1 MYNCNRRVNGQMTSQ
16 SYCSA
21 RNTPYFV
28 NRPRSTIYIPLNKRS
43 KFSDRHNKASPR
55 RRLSRGDNG
64 IVRTEARSVSIVI
77 EMTTIVVSIVDGTA
91 LVSFCTDY
99 TKIIV
104 VNFIIQVYYTLEMY
118 FNSITIHLFLLIT
131 DLFLEVFNLRNNSKA

>member
-1 MYNCNRRVNGQMTSQ
+1 MTSQ

-43 KFSDRHNKASPR
+43 KFSDRHNKASPW

-91 LVSFCTDY
+91 LVSFCR
-99 TKIIV
+99 II
-104 VNFIIQVYYTLEMY
+104 LK
-118 FNSITIHLFLLIT
+118 S
-131 DLFLEVFNLRNNSKA
+131 SS

>member
-1 MYNCNRRVNGQMTSQ
+1 MNGQMTSQ

-43 KFSDRHNKASPR
+43 KFSDRHNKASPW

-91 LVSFCTDY
+91 LVSFCPDY

-104 VNFIIQVYYTLEMY
+104 VIFIIKVHYTLKTY
-118 FNSITIHLFLLIT
+118 FNPIHPIFFSLISIYSKY
-131 DLFLEVFNLRNNSKA
+131 FNRSDNSKT

>member
-1 MYNCNRRVNGQMTSQ
+1 MTSQ

-43 KFSDRHNKASPR
+43 KFSDRHNKASPG
-55 RRLSRGDNG
+55 RGFRAE
-64 IVRTEARSVSIVI
+64 IMELLEQKRSVSIVI
-77 EMTTIVVSIVDGTA
+77 EMTTIVVSIVVGSRWYHFA
-91 LVSFCTDY
+91 RI

-104 VNFIIQVYYTLEMY
+104 IIIKITFI
-118 FNSITIHLFLLIT
+118 
-131 DLFLEVFNLRNNSKA
+131 